1 MIGFKSIRGTA
12 QIQILRSTNNAS
24 FAAVGFLISF
34 DSTVLHTSVRNTGSS
49 VRSEIWQ
56 TVSMETHLA
65 LVPAGNRLTALMSS
79 CRSSSFQPLLLSPP
93 PPALVCSAPRTTCC
107 ACISTSFSFCIWTF
121 TSCTCNTQSRLQPQK
136 QNLGATYTTI
146 QKCGL
151 LLNTF
156 KFIKNNSEVIYNV
169 AKDLD
174 WK

>member
-79 CRSSSFQPLLLSPP
+79 CRSSSFQLCYWVLLLLRWCVQPRAPPAAPASPP
-93 PPALVCSAPRTTCC
+93 PSPSASERSPPAPATHSRGFNHRNK
-107 ACISTSFSFCIWTF
+107 TSEQLTRPFRS
-121 TSCTCNTQSRLQPQK
+121 
-136 QNLGATYTTI
+136 
-146 QKCGL
+146 
-151 LLNTF
+151 
-156 KFIKNNSEVIYNV
+156 
-169 AKDLD
+169 LD
-174 WK
+174 FF